1 MSWMLEAPAAW
12 LALACCAALAFATW
26 VASVIK
32 RDASIVDSFW
42 SVMIFGAA
50 LAYALMANSS
60 DMAPRREWLI
70 ALVAAWALRLCAHIT
85 WRNHGRP
92 EDRRYQAIRA
102 RNEPGY
108 VWKSLYLVF
117 GLQAALAWVVAL
129 PAMAAASADAPHTML
144 DAIGAVVALAGL
156 GIEALA
162 DLQLARFLSRREAQG
177 AVLDTGLWR
186 YSRHPNYFGECVFW
200 WGIWLVALSAGA
212 GWTVI
217 GPLLMTVL
225 LLKVSGVTLLEA
237 DIAGRRPAYVDYVR
251 RTNAFIP
258 GPRKAP
264 VEDGAGRI
272 NGGHA

>member
-1 MSWMLEAPAAW
+1 M
-12 LALACCAALAFATW
+12 
-26 VASVIK
+26 K
-32 RDASIVDSFW
+32 RRDALKA
-42 SVMIFGAA
+42 GAA
-50 LAYALMANSS
+50 VVLVA
-60 DMAPRREWLI
+60 I
-70 ALVAAWALRLCAHIT
+70 ALETV
-85 WRNHGRP
+85 
-92 EDRRYQAIRA
+92 
-102 RNEPGY
+102 
-108 VWKSLYLVF
+108 
-117 GLQAALAWVVAL
+117 
-129 PAMAAASADAPHTML
+129 
-144 DAIGAVVALAGL
+144 
-156 GIEALA
+156 A
-162 DLQLARFLSRREAQG
+162 DLQLARFRAAPANAGR
-177 AVLDTGLWR
+177 VLDTGLWR

>member
-1 MSWMLEAPAAW
+1 
-12 LALACCAALAFATW
+12 
-26 VASVIK
+26 VIK
-32 RDASIVDSFW
+32 RYASIVDSLW

-50 LAYALMANSS
+50 ATYGLVAAS
-60 DMAPRREWLI
+60 DGAPRREWL
-70 ALVAAWALRLCAHIT
+70 LVLLAAWALRLCVHIT

-108 VWKSLYLVF
+108 AWKSLYLVF

-129 PAMAAASADAPHTML
+129 PAMAAASGEAPHSVL
-144 DAIGAVVALAGL
+144 DVMGAAVALAGL
-156 GIEALA
+156 AIEALA
-162 DLQLARFLSRREAQG
+162 DLQLARFLSRRETQG
-177 AVLDTGLWR
+177 AVLDNGLWR

-200 WGIWLVALSAGA
+200 WGVWLVALSAGA

-217 GPLLMTVL
+217 GPLLMTIL
-225 LLKVSGVTLLEA
+225 LRKVSGVTLLEA

-258 GPRKAP
+258 GPRKTL
-264 VEDGAGRI
+264 VDGAAGRI